1 MLMDYKRNILPY
13 LPYKD
18 PFLFVDDIVEC
29 QKGMIKGTYTFP
41 KNSFFYEGHFKDK
54 PITPGV
60 LLTECAAQIC
70 LACYGIFK
78 LKDLSQIPDIA
89 MTSNTMEYFKISY
102 PEEKLIVTG
111 QEMYFRFNKLK
122 MAVEIR
128 NEQDERIAKGEISG
142 MIINSTTDE

>member
-1 MLMDYKRNILPY
+1 MNFKTDILPY

-18 PFLFVDDIVEC
+18 PFLFVDDILEC
-29 QKGMIKGTYTFP
+29 KEGFIKGTYTFL
-41 KNSFFYEGHFKDK
+41 KDSFFYKGHFKDK

-60 LLTECAAQIC
+60 LLTEGTAQIC

-89 MTSNTMEYFKISY
+89 MTSNTMEYFKISF

-111 QEMYFRFNKLK
+111 TEIYFRFNKLK

-142 MIINSTTDE
+142 MIINSNSNG

>member
-1 MLMDYKRNILPY
+1 MDIKDILDHLPY
-13 LPYKD
+13 D
-18 PFLFVDDIVEC
+18 NPFLFVDDIMEV
-29 QKGMIKGTYTFP
+29 KDGYIKGQYTFP
-41 KNSFFYEGHFKDK
+41 KHAEFYKGHFKDN

-78 LKDLSQIPDIA
+78 LKDLTDLPEIA
-89 MTSNTMEYFKISY
+89 MTSNQMDYFKISY

-111 QEMYFRFNKLK
+111 TEVYFRFNKLK

-128 NEQDERIAKGEISG
+128 NEQNERIAKGEISG
-142 MIINSTTDE
+142 MIINSKADA

>member
-1 MLMDYKRNILPY
+1 MNFKTDILPY
-13 LPYKD
+13 LPYKE
-18 PFLFVDDIVEC
+18 PFLFVDNILEC
-29 QKGMIKGTYTFP
+29 KEGFIKGSYTFP
-41 KNSFFYEGHFKDK
+41 IDSFFYKGHFKDK

-89 MTSNTMEYFKISY
+89 MTSNQMEYFKISY
-102 PEEKLIVTG
+102 PEEKLTVTG
-111 QEMYFRFNKLK
+111 TEVYFRFNKLK

-128 NEQDERIAKGEISG
+128 NEQNERIAKGEISG
-142 MIINSTTDE
+142 MIINSNSDE